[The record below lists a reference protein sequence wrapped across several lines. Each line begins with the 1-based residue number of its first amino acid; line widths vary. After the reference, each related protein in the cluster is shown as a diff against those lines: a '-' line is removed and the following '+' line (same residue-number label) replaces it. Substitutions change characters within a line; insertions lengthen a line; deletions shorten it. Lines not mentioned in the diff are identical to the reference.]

1 MATFCPWEQSAS
13 IKMKTHSYRAN
24 DDTIAAKIPIFQRVQ
39 AKEQQ
44 DISFASRETSTSA
57 LSTSIALNNSPGKF
71 IIGLG
76 TPFQKELSRETC
88 STVESFFFSRKAL
101 SCRGKK
107 TISFCTRVYRK
118 MIYEERDL
126 ARVKCNTRYIPWKY
140 ALYSDGNISLIRVS
154 RVSHFVCDSV

>member
-1 MATFCPWEQSAS
+1 
-13 IKMKTHSYRAN
+13 MKTHSYRAN

-44 DISFASRETSTSA
+44 DISSASRGTSTSA

-88 STVESFFFSRKAL
+88 SIVESLFFPKKSPLSSRE
-101 SCRGKK
+101 K
-107 TISFCTRVYRK
+107 TISFCTRVYREMTYGK
-118 MIYEERDL
+118 GI
-126 ARVKCNTRYIPWKY
+126 
-140 ALYSDGNISLIRVS
+140 
-154 RVSHFVCDSV
+154 